1 MREEGVKGKRTLYL
15 SCDLGGSK
23 ERDCF
28 LLHFS
33 FTLVKE
39 SFKEIVLESE
49 FLLANQWVFE
59 ICFLFVL
66 KCLSNE
72 QLCYICGL
80 LYFLAQALLM
90 VTQCLQI
97 SA

>member
-1 MREEGVKGKRTLYL
+1 MAKGLQVLAVIWEDLERER
-15 SCDLGGSK
+15 S
-23 ERDCF
+23 

-33 FTLVKE
+33 FTLVKQ
-39 SFKEIVLESE
+39 SLKEIVLESE

-59 ICFLFVL
+59 VCFLFAL
-66 KCLSNE
+66 QGRSNE
-72 QLCYICGL
+72 QLCYVRVS

-90 VTQCLQI
+90 LAQCLQI